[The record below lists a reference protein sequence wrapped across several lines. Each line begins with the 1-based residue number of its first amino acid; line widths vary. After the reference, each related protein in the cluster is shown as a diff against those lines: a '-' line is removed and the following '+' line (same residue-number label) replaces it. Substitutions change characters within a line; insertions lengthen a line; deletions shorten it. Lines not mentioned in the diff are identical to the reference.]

1 MNQQLA
7 QKSDDIFVTNPE
19 LVNLLKK
26 HLNLTGN
33 YSLVV
38 QFGFTAVTAQGP
50 DGVAYPTSISQ
61 VTKVGVAPVPVP
73 VPEQLQRATP
83 HVPHTGKGI
92 IQL

>member
-1 MNQQLA
+1 MSPQPVQQ
-7 QKSDDIFVTNPE
+7 SDDIFVTHPE
-19 LVNLLKK
+19 LVSLLKK

-50 DGVAYPTSISQ
+50 DGVAYPTSVSQ
-61 VTKVGVAPVPVP
+61 VTKVGLAPTPVPVP
-73 VPEQLQRATP
+73 QQATP
-83 HVPHTGKGI
+83 HMPHTGKGM